1 MVVRVDILTLAFHIN
16 FDKVTRTI
24 ELKRL
29 FDLRV
34 TAVDPFGC
42 CLAHF
47 GFELVVRQVFGRSTT
62 LIERQV
68 EIRPT
73 FDGSESGCC

>member
-34 TAVDPFGC
+34 TAVDPFGAA
-42 CLAHF
+42 LLMAVLNWLSDRSL
-47 GFELVVRQVFGRSTT
+47 GVPLPSSSGR
-62 LIERQV
+62 
-68 EIRPT
+68 
-73 FDGSESGCC
+73 